1 MDRSERFEHAEAV
14 RRGVAGDGTYHD
26 TAEHHPRS
34 VHDAAQQL
42 GLPESEIER
51 VVLVAEGELVVHKS
65 GRGTVIPVGGGGMYE
80 VEDASALKGQASS
93 PAKEAPEGL
102 EAAAEERAKA
112 SEERAA
118 AAESPKDVD
127 KPADKAS
134 TAAPK
139 SGGRSGS

>member
-1 MDRSERFEHAEAV
+1 MDRSERFEQAEAV

-26 TAEHHPRS
+26 TGEHEPRS

-80 VEDASALKGQASS
+80 VEDAAALKGQTSS
-93 PAKEAPEGL
+93 PAREAPEGL
-102 EAAAEERAKA
+102 AAAAEERAKV

-118 AAESPKDVD
+118 PSEAPKQ
-127 KPADKAS
+127 PSDKAS